1 MCVCVSAW
9 CVCVCGG
16 LQGDTAFVQGGFDAF
31 LRRDGLNLVGP
42 MERMR
47 PENWTMHGTDAY
59 GWGGAGGSIIWWN
72 PVEQIGFGY
81 AITGFVGG
89 FNGDQN
95 RASSVLRGLQR
106 TPAMGGADGAATM
119 AAAMKGTAPPA
130 RL

>member
-1 MCVCVSAW
+1 MPTAGAEPVARSS
-9 CVCVCGG
+9 GG
-16 LQGDTAFVQGGFDAF
+16 TRL
-31 LRRDGLNLVGP
+31 
-42 MERMR
+42 
-47 PENWTMHGTDAY
+47 
-59 GWGGAGGSIIWWN
+59 